1 MSSLPVSSPAAQGV
15 LAEGVQEFLDAL
27 EEAPEVEPHSLVVL
41 RHGFM
46 VVAGWWWPYSAERP
60 QLLYSLSKIFTATA
74 AGLAVADGRLRL
86 DDPVIDY
93 FPELRPKLTGSRAEP
108 MLVRH
113 LASMCTGHTEDT
125 AAQVFTAGLEDPV
138 LNFLLLAPE
147 QEPGSVFC
155 YNQPATYTLAA
166 IVQRV
171 TGETLAQLPTKTPLR
186 QTGGRQAEMAPGPDG
201 ARHWL

>member
-1 MSSLPVSSPAAQGV
+1 M
-15 LAEGVQEFLDAL
+15 
-27 EEAPEVEPHSLVVL
+27 VL
-41 RHGFM
+41 RHGSV
-46 VVAGWWWPYSAERP
+46 VVAGWWRPYAAHRP

-86 DDPVIDY
+86 EDPVIDY
-93 FPELRPKLTGSRAEP
+93 FPELRPKLTDSRAKH

-125 AAQVFTAGLEDPV
+125 AAQVFTASLEDPV
-138 LNFLLLAPE
+138 LNFLLLPPE
-147 QEPGSVFC
+147 QEPGSIFC

-171 TGETLAQLPTKTPLR
+171 TGEISGPLPTKTPLR
-186 QTGGRQAEMAPGPDG
+186 QTGDRQAEMAPGPDG